1 MKKRI
6 LIIDDHADFRAM
18 VKNYLHRD
26 GLDLEIFEASTAEMG
41 VTKASFVKPDIIL
54 MDINLPNANGLM
66 ATRHIK
72 EDFPNCDVIILTM
85 LEVEAFKQEA
95 QKIKATAFIG
105 KSEIYERL
113 LPVIKKC
120 LERKKIKK
128 ASQIDQG

>member
-1 MKKRI
+1 MKTRI

-18 VKNYLHRD
+18 VKDYLNRD

-41 VTKASFVKPDIIL
+41 VTKASFVKPDIVL
-54 MDINLPNANGLM
+54 MDINLPNANGLA

-85 LEVEAFKQEA
+85 LEVEAFKQAA

-113 LPVIKKC
+113 LPAIKKC
-120 LERKKIKK
+120 LEKKKLRKHH
-128 ASQIDQG
+128 Q